1 MNPENEFEHNMKQ
14 LMKLLKKIMMQ
25 YPLQGKSP
33 EEIMKTLRD
42 AKDKSPDVNIFFLN
56 LSPLSPEEFEELE
69 EMFENGFA
77 NDPSRSGEMNCELN
91 SEDQEFLKR
100 HGIRF

>member
-1 MNPENEFEHNMKQ
+1 MGFEGDFEQNMKQ
-14 LMKLLKKIMMQ
+14 LMKLLKKIMSQ

-33 EEIMKTLRD
+33 EEIMRTLKD
-42 AKDKSPDVNIFFLN
+42 AKDKSQDVNIFFLN
-56 LSPLSPEEFEELE
+56 LSPLSSEEFEELE
-69 EMFENGFA
+69 EIFEGGLMNEHF
-77 NDPSRSGEMNCELN
+77 RSAEMKCELN

>member
-1 MNPENEFEHNMKQ
+1 MSFDKDFEQNMKQ
-14 LMKLLKKIMMQ
+14 LMKLLKKIMAQ

-33 EEIMKTLRD
+33 EEIMKTLKD

-56 LSPLSPEEFEELE
+56 LSPLSSEEFEELE
-69 EMFENGFA
+69 EMFEGGFV
-77 NDPSRSGEMNCELN
+77 NEHFRSGELKCELN
-91 SEDQEFLKR
+91 SEDQEFLKQ